1 MTVKLLPRTTIN
13 PADNV
18 GKGMDLALV
27 TLLFLG
33 IGYGLDRWLD
43 TKPFIMI
50 GLTLLA
56 LVGKGVG
63 MYYAYQATMQEL
75 DDQRATAHHDVPR
88 STYSLPDEPADT
100 GAGIRPEQ
108 F

>member
-1 MTVKLLPRTTIN
+1 VKLLPRSTIN
-13 PADNV
+13 LDDNV

-63 MYYAYQATMQEL
+63 MYYAYEATMREHDAERL
-75 DDQRATAHHDVPR
+75 AARHDVPR
-88 STYSLPDEPADT
+88 SNYALPDEPADT

-108 F
+108 LS